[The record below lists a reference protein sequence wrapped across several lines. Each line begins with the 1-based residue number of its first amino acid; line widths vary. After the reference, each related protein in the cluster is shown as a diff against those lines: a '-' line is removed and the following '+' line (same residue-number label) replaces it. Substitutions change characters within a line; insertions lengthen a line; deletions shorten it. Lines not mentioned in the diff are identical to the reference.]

1 MMHGQNN
8 SRARIA
14 AQAWIR
20 QPLQLTNLTI
30 RLVIRGSALTYIL
43 TSANP
48 CLVDKSRV
56 FFRAILILNAAKLI
70 RPITSCSN
78 GKSVNCKPV
87 ENHGNPSFHLLSSL
101 HLAFLFH
108 SHLHQRLLR
117 DSCGCCIDNI
127 VPKQILTSD
136 GHHNCTTGHEG

>member
-14 AQAWIR
+14 EQAWIR
-20 QPLQLTNLTI
+20 EPLQLTNSTI

-56 FFRAILILNAAKLI
+56 FFCDSNSKRGQTDTAHNKLQQRKI
-70 RPITSCSN
+70 S
-78 GKSVNCKPV
+78 KPV
-87 ENHGNPSFHLLSSL
+87 ENHGNSSFHPLSSL

-108 SHLHQRLLR
+108 SPLHQRLLR
-117 DSCGCCIDNI
+117 DSCGCCIGNI

-136 GHHNCTTGHEG
+136 GHRNWTTGQEG